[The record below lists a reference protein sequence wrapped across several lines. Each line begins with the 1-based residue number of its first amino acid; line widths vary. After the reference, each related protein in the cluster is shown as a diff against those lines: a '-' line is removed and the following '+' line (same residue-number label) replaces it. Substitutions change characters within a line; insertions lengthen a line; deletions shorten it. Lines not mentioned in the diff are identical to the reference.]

1 MQQQLINQ
9 QQQQTPG
16 LLNPGISIQQ
26 QQQLLN
32 NSQLGNTGTNKRRF
46 VHEVESL
53 KKIESISLM
62 FNLFTLSLDTV
73 KKIYKS
79 L

>member
-32 NSQLGNTGTNKRRF
+32 NSQQQHPLLGNTGTNKIQF
-46 VHEVESL
+46 VRDGESL
-53 KKIESISLM
+53 KK
-62 FNLFTLSLDTV
+62 N
-73 KKIYKS
+73 
-79 L
+79 